1 MNRPR
6 VLGGTLAAVLA
17 AAAPCT
23 AYFEGV
29 IPHTYADPIGV
40 PTACVGETGPH
51 IRMGQTYTVDECMS
65 MFDKRLQLE
74 WSRIEPCI
82 AVDVTVPQ
90 AAAILSWEYNVGAH
104 AACSSTLVRML
115 NAGAPP
121 EVWCAQ
127 LSRWTKATKFGVSVE
142 LPGLVKRRAA
152 ERAMCLGGA
161 WRRSAMADA
170 VGTLASAISGTA
182 HAGPLVDDGL
192 FADGFDESTDCAAT
206 IETPAGPRT
215 RVLRADI
222 SYGVY
227 QAQRRNVDITEWDG
241 LWGYNSVTGP
251 VTPWPGVGGAAPVIR
266 VFPRDGYIA
275 AHFRTPDS
283 GGPLRSG
290 GFLNPSYVAGPNV
303 VMAISRRCGD
313 FTEHLDTPGCLVST
327 QYGSPPWTGVPT
339 ADMPLAQWKQT
350 PTAPA
355 AWCNL
360 QPETDYWVNVMFADP
375 LDTENC
381 RASATNCVLGTVSYH
396 N

>member
-1 MNRPR
+1 MTDADRSKFALALL
-6 VLGGTLAAVLA
+6 VIAAASALLGFGRLDGAQWVSVTTWTASAYMLGQVAAVVANGYVVQVAAKA
-17 AAAPCT
+17 AAVAKGAAVALILTT
-23 AYFEGV
+23 A
-29 IPHTYADPIGV
+29 
-40 PTACVGETGPH
+40 
-51 IRMGQTYTVDECMS
+51 
-65 MFDKRLQLE
+65 
-74 WSRIEPCI
+74 
-82 AVDVTVPQ
+82 
-90 AAAILSWEYNVGAH
+90 
-104 AACSSTLVRML
+104 
-115 NAGAPP
+115 
-121 EVWCAQ
+121 
-127 LSRWTKATKFGVSVE
+127 
-142 LPGLVKRRAA
+142 LP
-152 ERAMCLGGA
+152 AM
-161 WRRSAMADA
+161 
-170 VGTLASAISGTA
+170 
-182 HAGPLVDDGL
+182 AGPLQDDGL
-192 FADGFDESTDCAAT
+192 FADGFDESTDCPAI

-227 QAQRRNVDITEWDG
+227 QAQRRGVDITEWDG

-283 GGPLRSG
+283 GSPLRSG

-339 ADMPLAQWKQT
+339 ADMPLVQWKQT
-350 PTAPA
+350 PSAPT

-360 QPETDYWVNVMFADP
+360 RPGTDYWVNAMFADP